1 MSFRSPGTI
10 GLRPIAG
17 PIDALQFE
25 VLQEKASTLGRVTQA
40 FEAALTALRDFDA
53 GSEAE
58 AHAGAPDDR
67 RRETFVD
74 VAAEALWYF
83 VIQREACGL
92 RNTEAVLREYRVPA
106 AVRLRMGATRRG

>member
-25 VLQEKASTLGRVTQA
+25 VLQEKAFTLGRVTQA

-58 AHAGAPDDR
+58 AHAGWPDDR
-67 RRETFVD
+67 RREAFVD
-74 VAAEALWYF
+74 AAAEAL
-83 VIQREACGL
+83 C
-92 RNTEAVLREYRVPA
+92 
-106 AVRLRMGATRRG
+106 RLRMSC